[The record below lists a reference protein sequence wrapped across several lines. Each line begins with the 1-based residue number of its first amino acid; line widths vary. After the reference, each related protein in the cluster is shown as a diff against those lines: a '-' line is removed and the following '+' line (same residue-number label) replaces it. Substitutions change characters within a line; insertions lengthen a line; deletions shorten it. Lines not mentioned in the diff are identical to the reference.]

1 MFICFS
7 NDVFY
12 VVAYKTV
19 SRICFLSLAEVKKIF
34 SANVTFKKCSSTDI
48 YLCYVNTVLT
58 SYNTVHHKN
67 NMVTKYNIILLT
79 CLQVIV
85 KFLQRRFYAS

>member
-19 SRICFLSLAEVKKIF
+19 CFLSLAEVKKIF
-34 SANVTFKKCSSTDI
+34 SANAAIKKCSSTDI
-48 YLCYVNTVLT
+48 
-58 SYNTVHHKN
+58 
-67 NMVTKYNIILLT
+67 
-79 CLQVIV
+79 
-85 KFLQRRFYAS
+85 